1 MVDRRRTAST
11 SGGDGNRARIS
22 LARALSKLGH
32 SSRSQARPLITGG
45 RVSVNGSVVKN
56 PEHRIDIERDRVAV
70 DGQAIALESYVYVMM
85 NKPPGVVT
93 TRSDERGRPTVFDL
107 LQHPDLPYLTPVGRL
122 DLESAGLLLFTND
135 TRWANGIT
143 EPEKHVDKIYH
154 VHVDRPIDMQLLE
167 RMVAGVED
175 RGEVL
180 RAKAVQ
186 PLEVSD
192 NDSWIEVVLDEGKN
206 RHIRRLLAAL
216 NVNVL
221 ELVRVAIG
229 SLKLG
234 KLKPGEYRKL
244 SAAEV
249 QALSK

>member
-1 MVDRRRTAST
+1 MERKSRSST
-11 SGGDGNRARIS
+11 GGDSNRARIS
-22 LARALSKLGH
+22 LARALSKLGFA
-32 SSRSQARPLITGG
+32 SRSQARPLIIDG

-56 PEHRIDIERDRVAV
+56 PEQKIDIERDRVAV
-70 DGQAIALESYVYVMM
+70 DGQAIALESYVYVML

-93 TRSDERGRPTVFDL
+93 TRSDERGRATVFDL
-107 LQHPDLPYLTPVGRL
+107 LKEPGLPYLTPVGRL
-122 DLESAGLLLFTND
+122 DMESAGLLLFTND

-143 EPEKHVDKIYH
+143 EPEQHVDKVYH

-167 RMVAGVED
+167 RMVAGVQD
-175 RGEVL
+175 RGEQL
-180 RAKAVQ
+180 RAKSAQ
-186 PLEVSD
+186 PLDVSD
-192 NDSWIEVVLDEGKN
+192 NDSWIEVVLDEGRN

-229 SLKLG
+229 SLQLG

-244 SAAEV
+244 TAAEV

>member
-1 MVDRRRTAST
+1 MERKHRSST
-11 SGGDGNRARIS
+11 SGGEERARIS
-22 LARALSKLGH
+22 LARALSKLGY

-45 RVSVNGSVVKN
+45 RVSVNGSVVRN
-56 PEHRIDIERDRVAV
+56 PEQRIDIERDRVAV
-70 DGQAIALESYVYVMM
+70 DGQTIALESYVYVML
-85 NKPPGVVT
+85 NKPPGLVT
-93 TRSDERGRPTVFDL
+93 TRSDERGRATVFDL
-107 LQHPDLPYLTPVGRL
+107 LKDPELPYLTPVGRL
-122 DLESAGLLLFTND
+122 DMESAGLLLFTND

-154 VHVDRPIDMQLLE
+154 VHIDRPIDMQLLD

-175 RGEVL
+175 RGELV
-180 RAKAVQ
+180 RAKSAQ

-216 NVNVL
+216 NVTVL
-221 ELVRVAIG
+221 ALVRVAIG